1 MLFCAFSAVPS
12 GWRRLVLQAAM
23 HTVHTDVYAAVFEL
37 TTPSYYRML
46 HTRPLWFKLIR
57 IQLFTVLK
65 ATKWHT
71 PPLITVPHPKP
82 LSPSQYS
89 HCRHTNIPTN
99 YALLPCIIKVSPPW
113 PHILS
118 ARVLLLI
125 SSLSISH
132 FEGTNQHVSIF
143 QQNGVIW

>member
-1 MLFCAFSAVPS
+1 VC
-12 GWRRLVLQAAM
+12 
-23 HTVHTDVYAAVFEL
+23 AAVFEL

-71 PPLITVPHPKP
+71 LPLTTVPHPKP
-82 LSPSQYS
+82 LSPFYYS
-89 HCRHTNIPTN
+89 HCPHTNIPTN
-99 YALLPCIIKVSPPW
+99 YALLPCIIKVSLSW
-113 PHILS
+113 PHVLS

-125 SSLSISH
+125 WTLFLTH
-132 FEGTNQHVSIF
+132 FEGTNQHTSPIT
-143 QQNGVIW
+143 NGVIWAPELEFKGKLLM